1 MAKRVYKEKKSTP
14 SKRGGIIQH
23 GSGKVELKDLAGLP
37 VSVRT
42 FSGVEFVAAPLGKVQ
57 VFKGEARRGKV
68 SMMSGDKVRITGT
81 TKKIS
86 QGKLRDVLIKSYGLK
101 TVESLIH
108 RPDVFKPAL
117 EAVQNA
123 ISTTLSEN
131 NDLTLSEK
139 PLQERLDTSQIYV
152 GDWDELYP
160 NDKLLTTDECADVLK
175 ISQPTVLK
183 RIKANRILALRR
195 SKRGYRI
202 PSAVLSKGGVIG
214 GLKHLLDSVPNFSH
228 NLAWDFLK
236 SQIEYDGKIVLAL
249 DVLNNENAP
258 ALVSALHAYLEGYAP

>member
-1 MAKRVYKEKKSTP
+1 MAKRVYQVEKSITP
-14 SKRGGIIQH
+14 KGMSVTRRNA
-23 GSGKVELKDLAGLP
+23 GKVELKDLAGLP
-37 VSVRT
+37 VAVRVL
-42 FSGVEFVAAPLGKVQ
+42 SGSKVAMSGKGRKSP
-57 VFKGEARRGKV
+57 FKGGSVDWEAGRIRSAAKKV
-68 SMMSGDKVRITGT
+68 TQD
-81 TKKIS
+81 
-86 QGKLRDVLIKSYGLK
+86 KLRDVLIKSYGLK

-258 ALVSALHAYLEGYAP
+258 ALVSDLHAYLEGYAP